1 MYNWILCTITLL
13 RYEVM
18 GVELDGDGMIPE
30 ALEKTLTELQARG
43 E

>member
-1 MYNWILCTITLL
+1 MVCGVRGVWC
-13 RYEVM
+13 RYDVV

-30 ALEKTLTELQARG
+30 ALEKTLTELEARG

>member
-1 MYNWILCTITLL
+1 LL